1 MSNSVSSAVCTPIA
15 AAMCSWITRSRGRPL
30 TLAGLRRLVL
40 LGAVAGAV
48 GGAAVAAPAQ
58 ATGAQTGENALACAF
73 DTLVFDADFP
83 GGRLDACTART
94 DGSYELRFDPEDRPI
109 NASPWY
115 AFRVSTTRPREILVH
130 LTYGHH
136 GHRYWPKLSAD
147 GERWQRAAIGAVS
160 VAKDKAAASLRLYVS
175 EKPLW
180 VAGQELI
187 DNEDYRLWAEAL
199 AVAGVFE
206 LSRLGRS
213 AQGRDI
219 IKLEHAADSRR
230 YIALSGRQH
239 PPEVSGALALM
250 HFVER
255 LAEGDELAR
264 RFRRHFGIVV
274 IPNMNPDGVA
284 LGYWR
289 HNTGGVDLNRD
300 WGPFT
305 QPETVVVR
313 DELARFG
320 EGSDEKLFLFLDF
333 HSTRQDV
340 LYTQLADQLT
350 RPRNFTG
357 RWIAR
362 LQDALSAPFPGY
374 PVTVKPGHYP
384 HVPTSKT
391 YMHANFAIPAITFEL
406 GDETDREFL
415 RRYARTAAQ
424 QMMLE
429 LLSVL

>member
-1 MSNSVSSAVCTPIA
+1 
-15 AAMCSWITRSRGRPL
+15 MCSWITRSPGRPL

-40 LGAVAGAV
+40 LGAVGGAVAGAP
-48 GGAAVAAPAQ
+48 VAAPAQ
-58 ATGAQTGENALACAF
+58 VPGAQTGEDTLACAF

-83 GGRLDACTART
+83 GGHLDACTARA

-115 AFRVSTTRPREILVH
+115 AFRISTTRPREILVH
-130 LTYGHH
+130 LTY

-160 VAKDKAAASLRLYVS
+160 VAKDKAAASLRLYVG

-199 AVAGVFE
+199 AGVFE

-250 HFVER
+250 HFTER
-255 LAEGDELAR
+255 LAEDDELAR

-305 QPETVVVR
+305 QP
-313 DELARFG
+313 
-320 EGSDEKLFLFLDF
+320 
-333 HSTRQDV
+333 
-340 LYTQLADQLT
+340 
-350 RPRNFTG
+350 
-357 RWIAR
+357 
-362 LQDALSAPFPGY
+362 
-374 PVTVKPGHYP
+374 VTVKPGHYP

-391 YMHANFAIPAITFEL
+391 YMHANFGIPAITFEL
-406 GDETDREFL
+406 GDETDREFV

-429 LLSVL
+429 LLSVV

>member
-1 MSNSVSSAVCTPIA
+1 M
-15 AAMCSWITRSRGRPL
+15 RSTGRSL
-30 TLAGLRRLVL
+30 TLAGLRWLVC
-40 LGAVAGAV
+40 LGAA
-48 GGAAVAAPAQ
+48 AAPAL
-58 ATGAQTGENALACAF
+58 ALGAPRAPAADSAACAF

-83 GGRLDACTART
+83 GGRLDACTARA

-115 AFRVSTTRPREILVH
+115 AFRVSPTRPGEVLVH

-147 GERWQRAAIGAVS
+147 GEHWQRAAIGAVS
-160 VAKDKAAASLRLYVS
+160 IDEDKGAASLRLHLT
-175 EKPLW
+175 EEPLW

-199 AVAGVFE
+199 AAGGVFA
-206 LSRLGRS
+206 LSRLGQS

-219 IKLEHAADSRR
+219 VKLEHAADSRR
-230 YIALSGRQH
+230 YIALIGRQH
-239 PPEVSGALALM
+239 PPEVSGALGLM

-255 LAEGDELAR
+255 LAEDDELAR
-264 RFRRHFGIVV
+264 RFRRHFGILV

-284 LGYWR
+284 LGHWR

-305 QPETVVVR
+305 QPETVLVR

-320 EGSDEKLFLFLDF
+320 EGSDETLFLFLDF
-333 HSTRQDV
+333 HSTRYDV
-340 LYTQLADQLT
+340 LYTQPADQPT

-357 RWIAR
+357 RWIEG
-362 LQDALSAPFPGY
+362 LQRALSAPFPGY

-384 HVPTSKT
+384 DVPTSKT
-391 YMHANFAIPAITFEL
+391 YMHASFGAPAITFEL
-406 GDETDREFL
+406 GDETDREFV

-424 QMMLE
+424 QAMLE
-429 LLSVL
+429 LLRAP

>member
-1 MSNSVSSAVCTPIA
+1 MFRTFRSFKPRKRHRAGSGA
-15 AAMCSWITRSRGRPL
+15 AAT
-30 TLAGLRRLVL
+30 
-40 LGAVAGAV
+40 
-48 GGAAVAAPAQ
+48 AAVAMLSLCALLYTLPGQ
-58 ATGAQTGENALACAF
+58 ATGAQTGENTLACAF

-83 GGRLDACTART
+83 GGRLDACTARA

-147 GERWQRAAIGAVS
+147 GERWQRAASGAVS

-199 AVAGVFE
+199 AAAGVFE

-255 LAEGDELAR
+255 LAEDDELAR
-264 RFRRHFGIVV
+264 RFRRHFGIVA

-305 QPETVVVR
+305 QPETVLVR
-313 DELARFG
+313 DEFARFG

-340 LYTQLADQLT
+340 LYTQLADKPT
-350 RPRNFTG
+350 RPRNFTRALDSTAAG
-357 RWIAR
+357 RAVRAFSR
-362 LQDALSAPFPGY
+362 LPGDRETRPLSACADLENLHAR
-374 PVTVKPGHYP
+374 KLRNPGH
-384 HVPTSKT
+384 H
-391 YMHANFAIPAITFEL
+391 
-406 GDETDREFL
+406 L
-415 RRYARTAAQ
+415 RVGR
-424 QMMLE
+424 
-429 LLSVL
+429 